1 MSESPQAFDAEF
13 DVVVVGS
20 GAGGMLAALRAHDQG
35 LRVLVV
41 EKAEVYGGTSAI
53 SGGGIWI
60 PNNSHAKRAG
70 LSDSEAAATQYVQAS
85 VQGTVDADRVSTY
98 LRVAPVMADYLEQ
111 KTRVRYAVA
120 AQYPD
125 YYPELPGALAG
136 GRTLDPELFDA
147 SVLGDELK
155 RLRPPSPTTLL
166 MGKIAWT
173 ARQAHKAMSKSF
185 GWRFMI
191 VWAMLKFRLDK
202 SWRRKTG
209 LKRDRYA
216 ALGSAL
222 VAGLRRSMMD
232 RDMPLWLN
240 CSLTQLVEQ
249 GNRVV
254 GIDVVQH
261 GEKKSIRARRGVIL
275 ASGGFEQNQA
285 LREQHLPSPTS
296 AKWSATPAGQNTGD
310 ALLAAQHLGAATAL
324 MNWAWWCPTIG
335 VPKEPNQRGVFAE
348 RAFPGAI
355 VVNGLGLR
363 FTNEAGPYLEFG
375 KAMYDDH
382 QKTGQTLPAWVIFDA
397 HFRFHYAMGPIMPG
411 QIMPDRRIPA
421 DWWNAVL
428 WTADS
433 LDVLAAKIGVD
444 AAGLKA
450 TVERV
455 NGFAKSGVDADFGR
469 GGNVYD
475 RYYGD
480 VNVKPNPCLAPVAK
494 APFYAM
500 RMDGGDIGT
509 KGGIL
514 TNASAQVL
522 RENGQAIAGLY
533 AIGNCSSSVMGKSYP
548 GAGSTLGPSMTFG
561 YIAAD
566 HLSQVAVAA

>member
-1 MSESPQAFDAEF
+1 MSTAPLAFDAEY

-35 LRVLVV
+35 LKALLL

-60 PNNSHAKRAG
+60 PNNAHATRAG
-70 LSDSEAAATQYVQAS
+70 LKDTPEQARAYVQAS
-85 VQGTVDADRVSTY
+85 VAGEVEQARIDAY
-98 LRVAPVMADYLEQ
+98 LAVAPQMAEYLEQ
-111 KTRVRYAVA
+111 KTLVRYAVA

-185 GWRFMI
+185 GWRFMV
-191 VWAMLKFRLDK
+191 VWAMLKYRLDK
-202 SWRRKTG
+202 RWRKKTG
-209 LKRDRYA
+209 FKRDRYA

-232 RDMPLWLN
+232 RQIDLWLS
-240 CSLTQLVEQ
+240 CPLKALLQDDGKVIGVEVEHASVTK
-249 GNRVV
+249 R
-254 GIDVVQH
+254 IH
-261 GEKKSIRARRGVIL
+261 ARRGVIL

-285 LREQHLPSPTS
+285 LREQYLPAPTQV
-296 AKWSATPAGQNTGD
+296 KWSATPTGQNTGD
-310 ALLAAQHLGAATAL
+310 ALLAAQALGAKTSL
-324 MNWAWWCPTIG
+324 MDWAWWCPTIG
-335 VPKEPNQRGVFAE
+335 VPKESSQRGVFAE

-355 VVNGLGLR
+355 VVNGLGQR
-363 FTNEAGPYLEFG
+363 FANEAEPYLEFG

-382 QKTGQTLPAWVIFDA
+382 AKTGHSLPAWVIFDA

-411 QIMPDRRIPA
+411 QIMPDRRIPEE
-421 DWWNAVL
+421 WWGRVL

-433 LDVLAAKIGVD
+433 LDALAAKIGVD
-444 AAGLKA
+444 AQGLA
-450 TVERV
+450 TTVERV
-455 NGFAKSGVDADFGR
+455 NSFAKSGTDLDFGR

-509 KGGIL
+509 KGGLL
-514 TNASAQVL
+514 TNAHAQVI
-522 RENGQAIAGLY
+522 REDGSVIRGLY
-533 AIGNCSSSVMGKSYP
+533 AIGNCSSSVMGKRYP
-548 GAGSTLGPSMTFG
+548 GAGSTLGPAMTFG
-561 YIAAD
+561 FIAAD
-566 HLSQVAVAA
+566 HLGQQA

>member
-1 MSESPQAFDAEF
+1 MSISPQAFDAEY

-35 LRVLVV
+35 LSVLMV

-60 PNNSHAKRAG
+60 PNNGHAQRAG
-70 LSDSEAAATQYVQAS
+70 LHDSPELARSYVQAS
-85 VQGTVDADRVSTY
+85 VGDAVEQDRIDAY
-98 LRVAPVMADYLEQ
+98 LKVAPQMAEYLEQ
-111 KTRVRYAVA
+111 RTRVRYAVA
-120 AQYPD
+120 SQYPD
-125 YYPELPGALAG
+125 YYPHLPGALAG

-147 SVLGDELK
+147 SLLGDELK

-185 GWRFMI
+185 GWRLMI
-191 VWAMLKFRLDK
+191 VWAMLKYRLDK
-202 SWRRKTG
+202 GWRKKTG
-209 LKRDRYA
+209 MRRDRYA

-232 RDMPLWLN
+232 RDIPIWLGCPLK
-240 CSLTQLVEQ
+240 SLIHR
-249 GNRVV
+249 GGRVV
-254 GIDVVQH
+254 GLEVQ
-261 GEKKSIRARRGVIL
+261 RANRPEHIAARHGVIL
-275 ASGGFEQNQA
+275 ASGGFEQNQV
-285 LREQHLPSPTS
+285 LRESYLPAPTQ
-296 AKWSATPAGQNTGD
+296 AAWSATPSGQNTGD
-310 ALLAAQHLGAATAL
+310 ALLASQTLGAQTAL
-324 MNWAWWCPTIG
+324 MDWAWWCPTIG
-335 VPKEPNQRGVFAE
+335 VPKESSQRGVFAE

-355 VVNGLGLR
+355 VVNGLGRR
-363 FTNEAGPYLEFG
+363 FANEAEPYLEFG

-382 QKTGQTLPAWVIFDA
+382 TKTGRSLPAWVIFDA

-411 QIMPDRRIPA
+411 QIMPDRRIPSE
-421 DWWNAVL
+421 WWDRVL

-433 LDVLAAKIGVD
+433 LSALAGKIGVD
-444 AAGLKA
+444 AEGLAA

-455 NGFAKSGVDADFGR
+455 NGFAKTGVDLDFGR

-480 VNVKPNPCLAPVAK
+480 VNVKPNPCLAPIQK
-494 APFYAM
+494 GPFYAM

-509 KGGIL
+509 KGGLL
-514 TNASAQVL
+514 TNAHAQVI
-522 RENGQAIAGLY
+522 REDGAVIRGLY

-548 GAGSTLGPSMTFG
+548 GAGSTLGPAMTFG
-561 YIAAD
+561 FIAAD
-566 HLSQVAVAA
+566 HICQQA